1 MPDSTDGILLL
12 ACPECNKAVALH
24 YNQGAVAQG
33 GTNLDEH
40 RVCSACGNDMVETER
55 GPDGLIIVPKPV
67 VDGSVTRVR
76 VRKT

>member
-24 YNQGAVAQG
+24 YNQGAVYQG

-40 RVCSACGNDMVETER
+40 RTCGTCGNDMVDTER
-55 GPDGLIIVPKPV
+55 DAEGRIVVPKPV
-67 VDGSVTRVR
+67 VGGSVTRVR
-76 VRKT
+76 VEKT